1 MGKMPMR
8 LMAKMAMLLTGE
20 TPVLR
25 LTFETLNHTNKE
37 SNVARKNDKTNDF
50 KSQAAASL
58 GLGGLV
64 DGIQKLVE
72 MASKLK
78 ESGQANQS
86 GEFTVPGL
94 GEKGRGI
101 FGFSVRSM
109 SGGNDQGVKVR
120 PFGNM
125 HKAKEGVAIEEDRD
139 PAVDVLQEG
148 DRIRVIAELP
158 GVSEADIEYEV
169 KGDIL
174 TISTKGARK
183 YHAEVLLP
191 QRAQKE
197 GIQSSYNNGVL
208 ELKLAVSKGD

>member
-1 MGKMPMR
+1 MSSEFFREHHQPNQIADDEMR
-8 LMAKMAMLLTGE
+8 LVLQEWLDACLLGT
-20 TPVLR
+20 
-25 LTFETLNHTNKE
+25 
-37 SNVARKNDKTNDF
+37 S
-50 KSQAAASL
+50 
-58 GLGGLV
+58 
-64 DGIQKLVE
+64 GIQI
-72 MASKLK
+72 
-78 ESGQANQS
+78 
-86 GEFTVPGL
+86 GEFTIPGL

-109 SGGNDQGVKVR
+109 AGGDDQGVKVR

-169 KGDIL
+169 KGDVL

>member
-1 MGKMPMR
+1 MGILPMS
-8 LMAKMAMLLTGE
+8 LL
-20 TPVLR
+20 LLLLLCQR
-25 LTFETLNHTNKE
+25 KNHSPNHPYKE
-37 SNVARKNDKTNDF
+37 NNVARKNDKTNDF

-78 ESGQANQS
+78 ESGQINQS

-101 FGFSVRSM
+101 FGFSVRTLAD
-109 SGGNDQGVKVR
+109 GAERGVKVR

-125 HKAKEGVAIEEDRD
+125 HKAKEGGVAIEEDRD

-169 KGDIL
+169 KGDVL

-191 QRAQKE
+191 QRARKE

-208 ELKLAVSKGD
+208 ELKLAVSGL